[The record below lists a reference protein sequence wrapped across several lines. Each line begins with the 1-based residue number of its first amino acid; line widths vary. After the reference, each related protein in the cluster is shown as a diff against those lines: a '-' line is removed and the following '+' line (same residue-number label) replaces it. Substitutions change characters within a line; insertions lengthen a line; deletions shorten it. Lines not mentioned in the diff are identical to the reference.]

1 MLPIGSDGLVFHPYL
16 NGELTPYQNPKLC
29 ASFVGVRAYHTKSHF
44 ARAVMEGVCM
54 SMMDCLDALKK
65 IGIKYDKKAVVIG
78 GGGKSALWRQ
88 ILADS
93 LGITLVQNKYSDS
106 SFGSAMLAG
115 VAIGVWDSA
124 VDALNICNETISETV
139 PNIEN
144 NKKYKS
150 LFEKYKKIQQALE
163 LVYNED

>member
-1 MLPIGSDGLVFHPYL
+1 
-16 NGELTPYQNPKLC
+16 
-29 ASFVGVRAYHTKSHF
+29 
-44 ARAVMEGVCM
+44 
-54 SMMDCLDALKK
+54 
-65 IGIKYDKKAVVIG
+65 
-78 GGGKSALWRQ
+78 
-88 ILADS
+88 
-93 LGITLVQNKYSDS
+93 
-106 SFGSAMLAG
+106 MLAG
-115 VAIGVWDSA
+115 VAIGVWNSA

>member
-1 MLPIGSDGLVFHPYL
+1 
-16 NGELTPYQNPKLC
+16 
-29 ASFVGVRAYHTKSHF
+29 
-44 ARAVMEGVCM
+44 MEGVCM

-115 VAIGVWDSA
+115 VAIGVWNSA